1 MTRKEIDSEVLRI
14 IIDVLRTTRDDK
26 ECSAMAKEDAEFWL
40 GLIGKTF
47 IDVTSWPKYNVE
59 KHLMDEALDEIL
71 DE

>member
-14 IIDVLRTTRDDK
+14 IIDVLRTTRDDE

-47 IDVTSWPKYNVE
+47 IDVTSWKKYNVE

>member
-1 MTRKEIDSEVLRI
+1 MSKNIDSEVLRI
-14 IIDVLRTTRDDK
+14 IIGVLRNTIDD
-26 ECSAMAKEDAEFWL
+26 EDVGAMAREDAEFWL

-47 IDVTSWPKYNVE
+47 IDVTSWKKYNVE